1 MTQAG
6 LGYKFRFACW
16 RTVCGSSSEHRSI
29 SKLEHSVATRRKWV
43 LMSFPAF
50 IFCTVRHPYGST
62 KMSATPAGA
71 NILQPPWWHCRQSF
85 TCSQVIACS
94 RHTVYLWIKCVR
106 VCVWKEGLLCLQG
119 ECNRRTAW
127 FSLRAVAGTW
137 IIPQHCAFMMVHVI
151 LIVFHVRHTS
161 SHLHL
166 AARTSK
172 FWRPLQKLASPRLP

>member
-1 MTQAG
+1 MAQAG

-16 RTVCGSSSEHRSI
+16 HTVCGRSSEHRSI

-94 RHTVYLWIKCVR
+94 RHSVYLWIRCVR
-106 VCVWKEGLLCLQG
+106 VCVCKRRRACFVYKESVTDAPYGFLSGQLLTHELYL
-119 ECNRRTAW
+119 N
-127 FSLRAVAGTW
+127 
-137 IIPQHCAFMMVHVI
+137 IVHHSRWCMS
-151 LIVFHVRHTS
+151 F
-161 SHLHL
+161 
-166 AARTSK
+166 
-172 FWRPLQKLASPRLP
+172 